1 MFLQRCVLNSAIRCS
16 VRIVVLGSDRV
27 ITDLLVVMDRPLAAE
42 ELTTLTSAADP
53 SLPLSTTQLAVEL
66 SIKTSVQF
74 NGLRC
79 EILTKCKRYRVSLR
93 GFSKRFTYPKLLRI
107 TANIRPRQEKG
118 TSRIWCNQRLTRN
131 RLFRSSVLG
140 EHSVRGHFL
149 CCRAR
154 DLMAAIPSE

>member
-1 MFLQRCVLNSAIRCS
+1 MGLVCVKWAGAFPSFESCS

-27 ITDLLVVMDRPLAAE
+27 ITDLLVVMDRPLATE

-93 GFSKRFTYPKLLRI
+93 GFLKRFSYPERLRT

-118 TSRIWCNQRLTRN
+118 TSRIQRNQRL
-131 RLFRSSVLG
+131 L
-140 EHSVRGHFL
+140 GHFL